1 MFSAKFK
8 PSLRFIWLPVA
19 ITVYRVRGGRK
30 MANKTELHVNKTF
43 VPESRQQWW
52 LLNAVCPAGE
62 DASLTFGSFGFIHL
76 RQSASFTVH

>member
-1 MFSAKFK
+1 
-8 PSLRFIWLPVA
+8 
-19 ITVYRVRGGRK
+19 

-43 VPESRQQWW
+43 VPESRQICNQQWW

-76 RQSASFTVH
+76 GQSASFTVH